1 MPEGVVVISTE
12 RGRAVL
18 WISLPI
24 AVLLTISSLGGLFL
38 ALTYSEETRFHAAQY
53 LGNDAGNLLLIM
65 PMLLIVVFL
74 ALRGSPAAQLIWMGT
89 LVYLVYDFLG
99 YAFATHF
106 NSMFL
111 AYCGV
116 LGLSFFALV
125 ETLLTLPIPE
135 IADRYGPRTP
145 RKTAAAVLLL
155 MSLGMVFHWMSEILP
170 ALFAGRV
177 PQAVRDSGLFTEPVA
192 VLDLAF
198 GAPACLLIAILLL
211 RRKPL
216 GIVLGPVL
224 LTFLFLSSVVLAPI
238 GFVMAR
244 HGFASGYALS
254 WIGVGIAA
262 CSALPLALSLR
273 GAKSAS
279 AKVLD
284 SSKAGPHEP

>member
-1 MPEGVVVISTE
+1 MNNTE
-12 RGRAVL
+12 PNRAVL
-18 WISLPI
+18 WISLLI
-24 AVLLTISSLGGLFL
+24 ALLLTVSSLGGLCL
-38 ALTYSEETRFHAAQY
+38 PLTYAAETPLHAAQY
-53 LGNDAGNLLLIM
+53 LGNDAGNLLLIV
-65 PMLLIVVFL
+65 PILLIVAFL
-74 ALRGSPAAQLIWMGT
+74 ALRGSIAARLIWMGT

-111 AYCGV
+111 AYCAV

-135 IADRYGPRTP
+135 IAHRFGPRTP
-145 RKTAAAVLLL
+145 RKTTAAVLLL
-155 MSLGMVFHWMSEILP
+155 MGLAMVFHWMSEILP

-198 GAPACLLIAILLL
+198 GAPACLLVAILLL

-224 LTFLFLSSVVLAPI
+224 LTFLFLSSVVLAPM
-238 GFVMAR
+238 GFAMAR

-273 GAKSAS
+273 GPKSAS
-279 AKVLD
+279 AKVFD
-284 SSKAGPHEP
+284 SSKAGPHDL

>member
-1 MPEGVVVISTE
+1 MNNTE
-12 RGRAVL
+12 PNRAVP
-18 WISLPI
+18 WVSLLI
-24 AVLLTISSLGGLFL
+24 ALLLAVASLGGLCL
-38 ALTYSEETRFHAAQY
+38 PLTYAAETPLHASQY
-53 LGNDAGNLLLIM
+53 LGNDAGNLLLIV
-65 PMLLIVVFL
+65 PILLIVACL
-74 ALRGSPAAQLIWMGT
+74 ALRRSIAAELIWMGT

-111 AYCGV
+111 AYCAV

-125 ETLLTLPIPE
+125 ETLLTLSIPE
-135 IADRYGPRTP
+135 IAHSFGPRTP
-145 RKTAAAVLLL
+145 RKTTAAVLLL
-155 MSLGMVFHWMSEILP
+155 MGLAMVFHWMSGILP

-198 GAPACLLIAILLL
+198 GAPACLLVAVLLL

-224 LTFLFLSSVVLAPI
+224 LTFLFLSSLVLAPM
-238 GFVMAR
+238 GFAMAR
-244 HGFASGYALS
+244 HGFASGYAMS

-262 CSALPLALSLR
+262 CSALPLALCLR
-273 GAKSAS
+273 GPKSAS
-279 AKVLD
+279 AKVFD
-284 SSKAGPHEP
+284 SSKAGPHDL

>member
-1 MPEGVVVISTE
+1 MNNTE
-12 RGRAVL
+12 PNRAVL
-18 WISLPI
+18 WVSLLI
-24 AVLLTISSLGGLFL
+24 ALLLAVASLGGLCL
-38 ALTYSEETRFHAAQY
+38 PLTYTAETPLHAAQY
-53 LGNDAGNLLLIM
+53 LGNDAGNLLLIV
-65 PMLLIVVFL
+65 PILLIVAFL
-74 ALRGSPAAQLIWMGT
+74 ALRRSVAARLIWMGT

-106 NSMFL
+106 SSMFL
-111 AYCGV
+111 AYCAV

-125 ETLLTLPIPE
+125 EGLLTLPIPE

-155 MSLGMVFHWMSEILP
+155 MGLAMVFHWMSEILP

-177 PQAVRDSGLFTEPVA
+177 PQAVRDSGLLTEPVA

-224 LTFLFLSSVVLAPI
+224 LTFLFLSSIVLAPM
-238 GFVMAR
+238 GFAMAR

-262 CSALPLALSLR
+262 CGALPLALSLR

-279 AKVLD
+279 AKVFD
-284 SSKAGPHEP
+284 SSKAGPHDL